1 MVNIDKQISYWRES
15 AEEDW
20 LVAGD
25 LLEKK
30 RIRHALFFGHLT
42 LEKILKAHVCR
53 VTEELAPP
61 IHNLV
66 RLAERAAIEL
76 TNKQRDLLAEVNEF
90 NIEGRYPDS
99 RLAPPNPE
107 VATQYLQQIAEMRE
121 CLNTLF
127 KKP

>member
-1 MVNIDKQISYWRES
+1 MISIDKQIAYWLES

-42 LEKILKAHVCR
+42 LEKILKAHACR
-53 VTEELAPP
+53 ATSELAPP

-66 RLAERAAIEL
+66 RLADGAAIEL
-76 TNKQRDLLAEVNEF
+76 SDTQRDLLAEVNEF
-90 NIEGRYPDS
+90 NIEGRYPDP
-99 RLAPPNPE
+99 RFTPPDTE
-107 VATQYLQQIAEMRE
+107 VAKQYLKQIAEMRE
-121 CLNTLF
+121 CLITLF
-127 KKP
+127 KKL

>member
-1 MVNIDKQISYWRES
+1 MVNVGKQIAYWKES

-53 VTEELAPP
+53 VTGELAPP

-76 TNKQRDLLAEVNEF
+76 SDKQRDLLAEVNEF

-99 RLAPPNPE
+99 RLAPLNLE
-107 VATQYLQQIAEMRE
+107 IAKEYLKQIAEIRE
-121 CLNTLF
+121 CLITLF